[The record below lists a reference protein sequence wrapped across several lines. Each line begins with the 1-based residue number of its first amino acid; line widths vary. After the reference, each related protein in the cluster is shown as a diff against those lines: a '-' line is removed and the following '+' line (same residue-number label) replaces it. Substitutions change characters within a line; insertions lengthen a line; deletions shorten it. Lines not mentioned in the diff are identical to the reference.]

1 MKKLNERKVELDGYI
16 KIPKQFLNIEEI
28 DKITSIVSSE
38 TAEQMS
44 EEFRREC
51 SIHDA
56 NDRESWVAAD
66 TIYAGQ

>member
-1 MKKLNERKVELDGYI
+1 METMEEIAFELKGYS
-16 KIPKQFLNIEEI
+16 IPKQFINTVEI
-28 DKITSIVSSE
+28 DNVVSMVSSE

-44 EEFRREC
+44 EEFRHKC

-56 NDRESWVAAD
+56 DDRESWVAAD

>member
-1 MKKLNERKVELDGYI
+1 MATMEEIVVGLKGYS
-16 KIPKQFLNIEEI
+16 IPKQFVNTIEI
-28 DKITSIVSSE
+28 DEVVSTVSSE

-56 NDRESWVAAD
+56 DDRESWVAAD

>member
-1 MKKLNERKVELDGYI
+1 MEILNERKAELDNYI

-28 DKITSIVSSE
+28 DEIISTVSCE

-44 EEFRREC
+44 DEFRREC